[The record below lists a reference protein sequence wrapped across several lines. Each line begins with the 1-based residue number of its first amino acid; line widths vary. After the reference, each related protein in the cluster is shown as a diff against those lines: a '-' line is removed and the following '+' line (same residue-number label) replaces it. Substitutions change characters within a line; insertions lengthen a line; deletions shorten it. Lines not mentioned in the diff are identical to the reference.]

1 MDTMKTRQEM
11 KMNARNIL
19 RAHQGQVIGAYLV
32 AMVIAMVVTS
42 VTAGFGSFLV
52 MPVLMVT
59 MKGFFH
65 AMYTGRAMRLEDAGK
80 CLFDNRYL
88 TKTGGY
94 LWMCLLTGLW
104 SCLFVIPGIVMGIAY
119 SMTPYILHDCPNVK
133 AMDAVK
139 ISRRMTRGYKVDLFV
154 AELSFL
160 GWELLGLAITAVV
173 TLAFLI
179 PDGFF
184 AQIPGGDLNALQASL
199 YAVLDG
205 SVYILVSNLAL
216 IPLQLW
222 LHPYREVTR
231 AGFYDARLRLHHASS
246 PTPPPL

>member
-1 MDTMKTRQEM
+1 M
-11 KMNARNIL
+11 L
-19 RAHQGQVIGAYLV
+19 RYTLAPYLL
-32 AMVIAMVVTS
+32 ADRPDD
-42 VTAGFGSFLV
+42 GFGAAIQRSV
-52 MPVLMVT
+52 ELMRGW
-59 MKGFFH
+59 KW
-65 AMYTGRAMRLEDAGK
+65 E
-80 CLFDNRYL
+80 LFKL
-88 TKTGGY
+88 
-94 LWMCLLTGLW
+94 
-104 SCLFVIPGIVMGIAY
+104 
-119 SMTPYILHDCPNVK
+119 
-133 AMDAVK
+133 
-139 ISRRMTRGYKVDLFV
+139 
-154 AELSFL
+154 ELSFL

-179 PDGFF
+179 PGGFF
-184 AQIPGGDLNALQASL
+184 AQVPGGDLNALQASL